1 MIICSI
7 SYVLKSGSLSAV
19 GILSKVL
26 GIDTFQ
32 QSKVFVNSDTLV
44 EIMGHLFALWY
55 LVGSQ
60 QSVVIQTLS
69 IGSFIR
75 QTRQF
80 LVSLLYKLYTRYSW
94 NSKGTYLHLLR

>member
-7 SYVLKSGSLSAV
+7 SYVLKTGSLSAIGV
-19 GILSKVL
+19 LRKVL

-32 QSKVFVNSDTLV
+32 KSKIFVNLDTLI

-69 IGSFIR
+69 IGSLIR
-75 QTRQF
+75 
-80 LVSLLYKLYTRYSW
+80 
-94 NSKGTYLHLLR
+94 